1 MPPPSFVTEC
11 AYKSLV
17 RKHAHILKVAT
28 EKRREKVTMKIN
40 CKKKKVRAMRYES
53 KSFFCQWI
61 FLHEHYVSMLNIIF
75 LSFES
80 QIAVRIQS
88 KV

>member
-1 MPPPSFVTEC
+1 MPPPSFVNEC

-28 EKRREKVTMKIN
+28 KKRREKVTMKIN

-53 KSFFCQWI
+53 KSC
-61 FLHEHYVSMLNIIF
+61 F
-75 LSFES
+75 LSMDFSASTLCVHVEHH
-80 QIAVRIQS
+80 ILVF
-88 KV
+88 